1 MAPRWGDARVGR
13 AMASEASVTAE
24 TWDWTELYLDRPL
37 TTAQVGAAIAA
48 ALRLEVHE
56 VQAVT
61 DIDRVNLATRPR
73 LVARLTPMLGE
84 FPLRVEF
91 FRHDHARLS
100 NLNGKA
106 TVQTFLAATGARALI
121 DGGGAAAPQRFVLA
135 GPDGEARPVSLDAEA
150 MDADPPVLRL
160 AHRA

>member
-1 MAPRWGDARVGR
+1 
-13 AMASEASVTAE
+13 MASEASAITAGE
-24 TWDWTELYLDRPL
+24 NWDWTELYLDRPL
-37 TTAQVGAAIAA
+37 STAEAAAAIAG
-48 ALRLEVHE
+48 ALRLEPHE

-61 DIDRVNLATRPR
+61 DMDRVNLATRPR
-73 LVARLTPMLGE
+73 LVVRLTAVLGD

-106 TVQTFLAATGARALI
+106 VAQAFLAATRAWGLV
-121 DGGGAAAPQRFVLA
+121 DGGGALAPQRFVLA
-135 GPDGEARPVSLDAEA
+135 GPGGEARTVFLDAEA

-160 AHRA
+160 AGGG

>member
-1 MAPRWGDARVGR
+1 
-13 AMASEASVTAE
+13 MASEASTITAGQD
-24 TWDWTELYLDRPL
+24 WDWTELYLDRPL
-37 TTAQVGAAIAA
+37 STAEVGAAIAG

-61 DIDRVNLATRPR
+61 DIARVNLATRPR

-106 TVQTFLAATGARALI
+106 VVEAFLATTQAWSLV
-121 DGGGAAAPQRFVLA
+121 DGGGTAAPQCFILA
-135 GPDGEARPVSLDAEA
+135 GPGGEARPVALDPEA

-160 AHRA
+160 ARRL